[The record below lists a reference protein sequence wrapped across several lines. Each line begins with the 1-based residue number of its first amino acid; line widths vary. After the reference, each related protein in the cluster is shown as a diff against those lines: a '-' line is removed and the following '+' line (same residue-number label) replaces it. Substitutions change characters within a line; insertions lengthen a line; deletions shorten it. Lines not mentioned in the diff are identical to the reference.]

1 MTYYV
6 GNSRL
11 AADTAKDAV
20 VIAVAII
27 DGRGTGHRVN
37 IYKER
42 SVYGWVEYR
51 ADIVEKKP
59 HLVYFS
65 PNMKFGKPISSKS
78 KVLFTGTKWSK
89 DKKPMPVVYL

>member
-6 GNSRL
+6 GNNKVE
-11 AADTAKDAV
+11 ADTAKDAV
-20 VIAVAII
+20 VIAVDTI
-27 DGRGTGHRVN
+27 RGNGFGCRVN

-51 ADIVEKKP
+51 PSIVDKEP
-59 HLVYFS
+59 HLVYYS
-65 PNMKFGKPISSKS
+65 PKMKFGKPISSKS

-89 DKKPMPVVYL
+89 DKKPRPVVYL